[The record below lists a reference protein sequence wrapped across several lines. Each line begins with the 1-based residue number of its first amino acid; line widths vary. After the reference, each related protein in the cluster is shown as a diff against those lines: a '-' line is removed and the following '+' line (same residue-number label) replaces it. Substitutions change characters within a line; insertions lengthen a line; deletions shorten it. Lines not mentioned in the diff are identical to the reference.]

1 MILDSRKSAPP
12 VSTGRGFYFKVSLV
26 LYKEDIMLEESFS
39 ELELTRLQKL
49 REMEENGI
57 PPYPTRAEQ
66 THTSKEAI
74 DAFLEGEEQ
83 SEETPINVTLAGRI
97 RALRPMGKIAFAH
110 IDDRDGRI
118 QLFFR
123 INDLGEEKMA
133 ELDDY
138 YDLGDFI
145 QASGHMFR
153 TRRGEVTLYVE
164 DFKML
169 AKALRPLPAAKDE
182 VVDGEVLR
190 HAKLTDPETRYRQR
204 YVDLAVN
211 PDVQEIFKIR
221 AATLR
226 SLRDF
231 LDEHNFIEVE
241 TPILQPIY
249 GGAAAQPFITH
260 HNQLHQDLYLRISF
274 ELYLKRLLV
283 GGLERV
289 YEIGRDFR
297 NEGVSYK
304 HNPEFTQLEFYW
316 AYADYKEVMDLT
328 EQMIAFSANQ
338 VLGTTKITYD
348 NQEIDLAPPW
358 KRIELRQAILDAT
371 GIDIEDHPSAESL
384 EAVMEAKNLNPKP
397 GSTRGKL
404 IDSIIGDLLEP
415 NYMQPTFLYNYP
427 RDISPLAK
435 SKPNDPSTV
444 ERFEG
449 FVGGME
455 LCNAF
460 TELNDPL
467 DQEQRFLEMGRAYA
481 DDDEEQ
487 HPMDDDYLN
496 ALSYG
501 MPPAGG
507 FGIGVD
513 RLVMLLSGRRSIRE
527 VILFPHLRSIS
538 EDD

>member
-1 MILDSRKSAPP
+1 
-12 VSTGRGFYFKVSLV
+12 
-26 LYKEDIMLEESFS
+26 MLEDSFS

-49 REMEENGI
+49 REMKEKGI

-74 DAFLEGEEQ
+74 DAFLAAEEQ
-83 SEETPINVTLAGRI
+83 SEKTPINVTLAGRI

-133 ELDDY
+133 ELDEY

-211 PDVQEIFKIR
+211 PEVQEIFKIR

-231 LDEHNFIEVE
+231 LDGHDFIEVE

-249 GGAAAQPFITH
+249 GGAAARPFITH

-328 EQMIAFSANQ
+328 EQLIAFTANQ

-348 NQEIDLAPPW
+348 NQEIDLSPPW

-384 EAVMEAKNLNPKP
+384 EAAMEAKNLNPKP

-404 IDSIIGDLLEP
+404 IDNIIGDLLEP
-415 NYMQPTFLYNYP
+415 NYMQPTFLFNYP

-481 DDDEEQ
+481 DEDEEQ

-527 VILFPHLRSIS
+527 VILFPHLRSIT
-538 EDD
+538 EDE

>member
-1 MILDSRKSAPP
+1 
-12 VSTGRGFYFKVSLV
+12 
-26 LYKEDIMLEESFS
+26 MLEDTFS
-39 ELELTRLQKL
+39 ELEQVRLKKL
-49 REMEENGI
+49 RTLEAAGI
-57 PPYPTRAEQ
+57 DPYPTRAEQ
-66 THTSKEAI
+66 THTSQEAI
-74 DAFLEGEEQ
+74 EAFIQVESQPDA
-83 SEETPINVTLAGRI
+83 SPIQVTVAGRI
-97 RALRPMGKIAFAH
+97 RSLRPMGKLTFAH
-110 IDDRDGRI
+110 IQDRDGKL

-123 INDLGEEKMA
+123 VNDLGEEKMA
-133 ELDDY
+133 ELSAY

-145 QASGHMFR
+145 QASGTLFR
-153 TRRGEVTLYVE
+153 TKRGEVSLQVD

-182 VVDGEVLR
+182 VVDGEIVR
-190 HAKLTDPETRYRQR
+190 HAVLSDPETRYRQR

-221 AATLR
+221 SATVRALQK
-226 SLRDF
+226 F
-231 LDEHNFIEVE
+231 LDDHGFIEVE

-249 GGAAAQPFITH
+249 GGAAAKPFVTH

-283 GGLERV
+283 GGLERG
-289 YEIGRDFR
+289 YHRGRDFR

-316 AYADYKEVMDLT
+316 AYADYLMVMDFT
-328 EQMIAFSANQ
+328 EQMVAFAAEK
-338 VLGTTKITYD
+338 VLGTTVV
-348 NQEIDLAPPW
+348 NFNGHEINLAPPW
-358 KRIELRQAILDAT
+358 RRVDMRQAILEAID
-371 GIDIEDHPSAESL
+371 IDIELNPTAESL
-384 EAVMEAKNLNPKP
+384 QAALEARQIKHKP
-397 GSTRGKL
+397 GMTRGKL
-404 IDSIIGDLLEP
+404 IDALIGEFLEP
-415 NYMQPTFLYNYP
+415 NFIQPTFLCNYP

-435 SKPNDPSTV
+435 SIPGNPSVV

-460 TELNDPL
+460 TELNNPL
-467 DQEQRFLEMGRAYA
+467 DQEQRFIEMGRAYA

-487 HPMDDDYLN
+487 HPMDDDFVN

-513 RLVMLLSGRRSIRE
+513 RLVMLFTGRRSIRE
-527 VILFPHLRSIS
+527 VILFPHLRSHDA
-538 EDD
+538 EGQG

>member
-1 MILDSRKSAPP
+1 
-12 VSTGRGFYFKVSLV
+12 
-26 LYKEDIMLEESFS
+26 MLEDSFS
-39 ELELTRLQKL
+39 ELELTRLEK
-49 REMEENGI
+49 RRAMEEKGI
-57 PPYPTRAEQ
+57 NPYPTRAEQ
-66 THTSKEAI
+66 THTSQEAI
-74 DAFLEGEEQ
+74 DAYLQAEEAGD
-83 SEETPINVTLAGRI
+83 ENPIKVVLAGRL

-110 IDDRDGRI
+110 IDDRDGRV

-123 INDLGEEKMA
+123 VNDLGEEKMA
-133 ELDDY
+133 ELDAF

-145 QASGHMFR
+145 QVSGYMFR

-190 HAKLTDPETRYRQR
+190 HAKLSDPETRYRQR

-211 PDVQEIFKIR
+211 PDVQEVFKIR

-226 SLRDF
+226 ALRNF
-231 LDEHNFIEVE
+231 LDDHDFIEVE
-241 TPILQPIY
+241 TPVLQPIY
-249 GGAAAQPFITH
+249 GGAAAKPFVTH
-260 HNQLHQDLYLRISF
+260 HNQLHQDLFLRISF

-316 AYADYKEVMDLT
+316 AYADYKEVMDFT
-328 EQMIAFSANQ
+328 EQMIASVAEE
-338 VLGTTKITYD
+338 VLGTTKITFD
-348 NQEIDLAPPW
+348 GQQIDLSPPW
-358 KRIELRQAILDAT
+358 QRIELRQGILDAT
-371 GIDIEDHPSAESL
+371 GIDIDAHPTVESL
-384 EAVMEAKNLNPKP
+384 EAKMKAKNFNPKP

-404 IDSIIGDLLEP
+404 IDNILSDILEP
-415 NYMQPTFLYNYP
+415 NAIQPTILYNYP

-435 SKPNDPSTV
+435 SKPGDPNLV

-449 FVGGME
+449 FIGGME

-460 TELNDPL
+460 TELNDPI

-481 DDDEEQ
+481 DGDEEQ

-513 RLVMLLSGRRSIRE
+513 RLMMLFSGRRNIRE
-527 VILFPHLRSIS
+527 VILFPHLRSLS
-538 EDD
+538 EDE